1 MVLDYIIL
9 FILICILA
17 VLIWILKKSNS
28 NNQGLLRLSEFEN
41 KIGQFDT
48 SFRDEFSR
56 NRNELDS
63 KLISFSSMVDTKFS
77 ELSDSLLKSSSD
89 MRLEVGNAL
98 KDFANSFRQQS
109 DKLSEILEQKIEFLN
124 KNMSESAKESREE
137 LKTSLSSFSTQLSN
151 SIKEFNETQDKLK
164 DNIGTNLNTI
174 RDSMDKKLKDIQE
187 DNSKKLEQ
195 MRETVDEKLN
205 KTLEDRL
212 GASFKQVS
220 DRLEI
225 VHKSLGEMS
234 TLANGVGDLK
244 KVLSNVKT
252 KGIVGEYQL
261 YNILEQV
268 LAPSQYEQNV
278 AVKKGSQER
287 VEFGIRIPSKDSDDK
302 YIYLPIDAK
311 FPTDNYERLMAA
323 YEKGDTGELSEY
335 SKALENNIKK
345 FAKDIRDK
353 YINPPVTTDFAIMF
367 LPFEGL
373 YAEVIRIPALL
384 SNIQSN
390 YNVIITGPSTILA
403 LLNSLQMGFR
413 TLAIEKKSGEIG
425 KTLFAVKKDFEK
437 FAKLLDKTKQKINE
451 AGNTLDEI
459 GHRNEQINKKLK
471 KFDGYE
477 ELPESVASSILGAEN
492 IDE

>member
-1 MVLDYIIL
+1 MFLDYIIL
-9 FILICILA
+9 GLLILISIVFILI
-17 VLIWILKKSNS
+17 LIRLNS
-28 NNQGLLRLSEFEN
+28 NKQGLLHLSEFEN
-41 KIGQFDT
+41 KFGQFDS

-63 KLISFSSMVDTKFS
+63 KLLSFSSMVDTKLS
-77 ELSDSLLKSSSD
+77 ELSDSLLKSSTD

-98 KDFANSFRQQS
+98 KAFENSFRLQS
-109 DKLSEILEQKIEFLN
+109 DKLSVTLEQKIESLN

-151 SIKEFNETQDKLK
+151 SIKEFNETQNKLK
-164 DNIGTNLNTI
+164 DNIGINLNTI

-234 TLANGVGDLK
+234 TLAHGVGDLK

-261 YNILEQV
+261 YNILEQA

-287 VEFGIRIPSKDSDDK
+287 VEFAIRIPSKDSDDK

-311 FPTDNYERLMAA
+311 FPTDNYERLMTA
-323 YEKGDTGELSEY
+323 YEKGDTGEISEY

-345 FAKDIRDK
+345 SAKDIHDK
-353 YINPPVTTDFAIMF
+353 YINPPFTTDFAIMF

-373 YAEVIRIPALL
+373 YAEVMRIPALL

-413 TLAIEKKSGEIG
+413 TLAIEKKSGEIA
-425 KTLFAVKKDFEK
+425 KTLRAVKTDFGK
-437 FAKLLDKTKQKINE
+437 FAELLDKTRKKINE
-451 AGNTLDEI
+451 AGNTLDQI
-459 GHRNEQINKKLK
+459 GNRSKQINRKLD
-471 KFDGYE
+471 KFE
-477 ELPESVASSILGAEN
+477 ELPESVANNILGTENAE
-492 IDE
+492 E

>member
-1 MVLDYIIL
+1 MFLDYIIL
-9 FILICILA
+9 FLLVCIL
-17 VLIWILKKSNS
+17 VVFIVILMRSSSK
-28 NNQGLLRLSEFEN
+28 NQGLLHFSDFES
-41 KIGQFDT
+41 KINQFDT

-63 KLISFSSMVDTKFS
+63 KLISFSSMVDTKLS

-89 MRLEVGNAL
+89 MRMEVGNAL
-98 KDFANSFRQQS
+98 KEFEKSFRQQS

-124 KNMSESAKESREE
+124 KNMTESAKENREE
-137 LKTSLSSFSTQLSN
+137 LKSSLSTFSTQLSN

-164 DNIGTNLNTI
+164 DNIGSNLNVI

-205 KTLEDRL
+205 KTLEERL

-220 DRLEI
+220 DRLET

-234 TLANGVGDLK
+234 TLAHGVGDLK

-261 YNILEQV
+261 YNILEQA
-268 LAPSQYEQNV
+268 LASSQYEQNV

-287 VEFGIRIPSKDSDDK
+287 VEFAIRIPSKDSDDK
-302 YIYLPIDAK
+302 YIYLPIDSK

-323 YEKGDTGELSEY
+323 YEKGDAGQIAEHA
-335 SKALENNIKK
+335 KALEANIKK
-345 FAKDIRDK
+345 SAKDIHDK

-373 YAEVIRIPALL
+373 YAEVMRIPALL

-390 YNVIITGPSTILA
+390 YKVIITGPSTILA

-413 TLAIEKKSGEIG
+413 TLAIEKKTSEIG
-425 KTLFAVKKDFEK
+425 KTLSAVKTDFGK
-437 FAKLLDKTKQKINE
+437 FADLLDKTRKKINE

-459 GHRNEQINKKLK
+459 GHRSKQINKKLG
-471 KFDGYE
+471 KFE
-477 ELPESVASSILGAEN
+477 ELPENVANSVLGIEK
-492 IDE
+492 IEE

>member
-1 MVLDYIIL
+1 MVLDYVIL
-9 FILICILA
+9 FILICVFIIL
-17 VLIWILKKSNS
+17 VWILKHSNS
-28 NNQGLLRLSEFEN
+28 NNKGLLHLSEFEN
-41 KIGQFDT
+41 KIRQFDT

-63 KLISFSSMVDTKFS
+63 KLISFSSMVDTKLS
-77 ELSDSLLKSSSD
+77 ELSDSLMKSSSD
-89 MRLEVGNAL
+89 MRMEVGNAL
-98 KDFANSFRQQS
+98 KEFEKSFRQQS
-109 DKLSEILEQKIEFLN
+109 DKLSEILEQKIDLLN
-124 KNMSESAKESREE
+124 KNMSESAKDSREE
-137 LKTSLSSFSTQLSN
+137 LKTSLASFSTQLSN

-220 DRLEI
+220 DRLET

-234 TLANGVGDLK
+234 TLAHGVGDLK

-261 YNILEQV
+261 YNILEQA
-268 LAPSQYEQNV
+268 LASSQYEQNV

-287 VEFGIRIPSKDSDDK
+287 VEFAIRIPSKDSDDK

-323 YEKGDTGELSEY
+323 YEKGDTGEISEY

-345 FAKDIRDK
+345 FAKDIHDK
-353 YINPPVTTDFAIMF
+353 YINPPATTDFAIMF

-373 YAEVIRIPALL
+373 YAEVMRIPALL

-413 TLAIEKKSGEIG
+413 TLAIEKKSGEIA
-425 KTLFAVKKDFEK
+425 KTLRAVKTDFGK
-437 FAKLLDKTKQKINE
+437 FADLLDKTRKKINE
-451 AGNTLDEI
+451 AGDTLDQI
-459 GHRNEQINKKLK
+459 GNRSKQINRKLG
-471 KFDGYE
+471 KFE
-477 ELPESVASSILGAEN
+477 ELPENVANSILGAEN
-492 IDE
+492 IEE

>member
-1 MVLDYIIL
+1 MVLDYII
-9 FILICILA
+9 IV
-17 VLIWILKKSNS
+17 VLIFIIILVVWLMKHLNL
-28 NNQGLLRLSEFEN
+28 NNKEILHLSDFEN
-41 KIGQFDT
+41 RIGQFDS
-48 SFRDEFSR
+48 SFRNEFSR

-63 KLISFSSMVDTKFS
+63 KMTLFSSMVDTKLS
-77 ELSDSLLKSSSD
+77 ELSSSLLKSSSD
-89 MRLEVGNAL
+89 MRTEVGNVL
-98 KDFANSFRQQS
+98 KEFEKSFRQQS

-124 KNMSESAKESREE
+124 KSMYESAKENREE
-137 LKTSLSSFSTQLSN
+137 LNKSLSTFSSQLS
-151 SIKEFNETQDKLK
+151 STIKEFNETQDKLK
-164 DNIGTNLNTI
+164 DNISANLNTI

-205 KTLEDRL
+205 KTLEERL

-220 DRLEI
+220 DRLET

-234 TLANGVGDLK
+234 SLAHGVGDLK
-244 KVLSNVKT
+244 KVLTNVKT

-261 YNILEQV
+261 YNILEQA

-287 VEFGIRIPSKDSDDK
+287 VEFAIRIPSKDSDDK

-311 FPTDNYERLMAA
+311 FPTENYERLMSA
-323 YEKGDTGELSEY
+323 YENGNTEEISKNV
-335 SKALENNIKK
+335 KALEGNIKK
-345 FAKDIRDK
+345 FAKDIHDK

-373 YAEVIRIPALL
+373 YAEVMRLPALL
-384 SNIQSN
+384 SNIQSD

-413 TLAIEKKSGEIG
+413 TLAIEKKSGEIA
-425 KTLFAVKKDFEK
+425 KTLSVVKKDFTT
-437 FAKLLDKTKQKINE
+437 FANLLDKTKKKINE
-451 AGNTLDEI
+451 AGDTLDKI
-459 GHRNEQINKKLK
+459 GYKSEQINKKLK
-471 KFDGYE
+471 GFE
-477 ELPESVASSILGAEN
+477 ELPESDADKILGTES
-492 IDE
+492 IEE

>member
-1 MVLDYIIL
+1 MVLDYVIL
-9 FILICILA
+9 FILICVFIIL
-17 VLIWILKKSNS
+17 VWILKHSNS
-28 NNQGLLRLSEFEN
+28 NNKGLLHLSEFEN

-63 KLISFSSMVDTKFS
+63 KLISFSSMIDTKLS

-89 MRLEVGNAL
+89 MRMEVGNAL
-98 KDFANSFRQQS
+98 KDFEKSFRQQS
-109 DKLSEILEQKIEFLN
+109 DKLSEILEQKIDLLN
-124 KNMSESAKESREE
+124 KNMSESAKDSREE
-137 LKTSLSSFSTQLSN
+137 LKKSLDSFSTQLSN

-234 TLANGVGDLK
+234 TLAHGVGDLK

-311 FPTDNYERLMAA
+311 FPTDNYERLMAS
-323 YEKGDTGELSEY
+323 YEKGDTGEISEY

-373 YAEVIRIPALL
+373 YAEVMRIPALL

-425 KTLFAVKKDFEK
+425 KTLGAVKKDFEK
-437 FAKLLDKTKQKINE
+437 FADLLDKTRKKINE

-459 GHRNEQINKKLK
+459 GHRSKQINKKLD
-471 KFDGYE
+471 KFNGYE
-477 ELPESVASSILGAEN
+477 ELPESVANSILGTEN
-492 IDE
+492 IEE

>member
-1 MVLDYIIL
+1 
-9 FILICILA
+9 
-17 VLIWILKKSNS
+17 
-28 NNQGLLRLSEFEN
+28 
-41 KIGQFDT
+41 
-48 SFRDEFSR
+48 
-56 NRNELDS
+56 
-63 KLISFSSMVDTKFS
+63 
-77 ELSDSLLKSSSD
+77 
-89 MRLEVGNAL
+89 
-98 KDFANSFRQQS
+98 
-109 DKLSEILEQKIEFLN
+109 
-124 KNMSESAKESREE
+124 
-137 LKTSLSSFSTQLSN
+137 
-151 SIKEFNETQDKLK
+151 
-164 DNIGTNLNTI
+164 
-174 RDSMDKKLKDIQE
+174 MDKKLKDIQE

-234 TLANGVGDLK
+234 TLAHGVGDLK

-323 YEKGDTGELSEY
+323 YEKGDTGEISEY

-373 YAEVIRIPALL
+373 YAEVMRIPALL

-425 KTLFAVKKDFEK
+425 KTLGAVKKDFEK
-437 FAKLLDKTKQKINE
+437 FADLLDKTRKKINE

-459 GHRNEQINKKLK
+459 GHRSKQINKKLD
-471 KFDGYE
+471 KFNGYE
-477 ELPESVASSILGAEN
+477 ELPENVANSILGTEN
-492 IDE
+492 IEE